1 MRVGTNETV
10 RNIRV
15 VDVKG
20 FLQHILEKKQKKSR
34 YFLRKRILAEKP
46 LPE

>member
-1 MRVGTNETV
+1 MK
-10 RNIRV
+10 
-15 VDVKG
+15 VDVKC

-46 LPE
+46 LPNNRYFLEDAF